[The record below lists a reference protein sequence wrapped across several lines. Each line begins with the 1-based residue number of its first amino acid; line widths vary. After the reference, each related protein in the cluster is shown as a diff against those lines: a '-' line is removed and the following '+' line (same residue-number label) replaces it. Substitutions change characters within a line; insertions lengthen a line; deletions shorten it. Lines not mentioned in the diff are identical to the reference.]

1 MTDAPAK
8 DTTDRLPTGFW
19 LVLVSQ
25 GISLTG
31 NGLQQIA
38 LPLWILHETGSAL
51 STGAAFALQFV
62 PIVVLAPWAGHI
74 ADRFDRRTLII
85 VCELLAAVT
94 VAGLVLAVHTGAL
107 PLVYLLILVTHA
119 FNAVTMPALQAIIIT
134 LVPQE
139 NRARSASLTEGMQA
153 AANMLSPLGG
163 TLLFATW
170 GIQTTLIANLVSF
183 VIAAVLVLPLPRVP
197 GQSALRGAARSTLA
211 AVRVAA
217 ANRVL
222 VWTVLTEG
230 VYFLLFGGDMALAL
244 LIAEREVGAGLAGV
258 CATGAAVG
266 WLLTSLVIARQNTRT
281 PLRLM
286 RLGALGAPV
295 AALAFVL
302 LATYGPVAMFGTALL
317 LGAVNILVVSGAS
330 TVFQKNV
337 DAAEAGRTFAVRRA
351 VLNSMLGLSYVLL
364 PGVAQHG
371 PGNAATL
378 VIFGGL
384 TLVAVLAG
392 VAIAARG
399 ATSPEK
405 TSTTH
410 DVAETP

>member
-1 MTDAPAK
+1 MSG
-8 DTTDRLPTGFW
+8 GFW
-19 LVLVSQ
+19 LVLLSQ

-31 NGLQQIA
+31 NGIQQIA
-38 LPLWILHETGSAL
+38 LPLWILQETGSAL

-85 VCELLAAVT
+85 VCELLAAVS
-94 VAGLVLAVHTGAL
+94 VAGLIAAVNAGAL

-134 LVPQE
+134 LVPRE
-139 NRARSASLTEGMQA
+139 NRARSASVTEGMQA
-153 AANMLSPLGG
+153 AANMLSPIGG
-163 TLLFATW
+163 TLLAATW
-170 GIQTTLIANLVSF
+170 GIQTTLVANLASF
-183 VIAAVLVLPLPRVP
+183 VVAAALVVPLPRIP

-230 VYFLLFGGDMALAL
+230 VYFLLFGGDLALVL
-244 LIAEREVGAGLAGV
+244 LIAEREIGAGLAGI

-266 WLLTSLVIARQNTRT
+266 WLVTSLVLAKRNTRT
-281 PLRLM
+281 PLSLM
-286 RLGALGAPV
+286 RLGAVGAPI

-330 TVFQKNV
+330 TVFQQNV

-351 VLNSMLGLSYVLL
+351 VLNSMLGLSYLLL

-384 TLVAVLAG
+384 TLVAVLVG
-392 VAIAARG
+392 VAVASRLPASP
-399 ATSPEK
+399 TSTLK

-410 DVAETP
+410 SPLDDAAETS

>member
-1 MTDAPAK
+1 MPA
-8 DTTDRLPTGFW
+8 GFW

-25 GISLTG
+25 GVSLTG
-31 NGLQQIA
+31 SGIQQIA
-38 LPLWILHETGSAL
+38 LPLWILHETGSAV

-74 ADRFDRRTLII
+74 ADRFDRRTLLI
-85 VCELLAAVT
+85 VCELLAAAAVG
-94 VAGLVLAVHTGAL
+94 GLVLAVQAGAL
-107 PLVYLLILVTHA
+107 PLVYLLILVTHT

-139 NRARSASLTEGMQA
+139 NRGRSASLTEGMQA

-163 TLLFATW
+163 TLIAAAW
-170 GIQTTLIANLVSF
+170 GIQTTLVANLVSF
-183 VIAAVLVLPLPRVP
+183 VLAAALVVPLPGVP
-197 GQSALRGAARSTLA
+197 GQSTLRGAARSTLA
-211 AVRVAA
+211 AVRVAS

-244 LIAEREVGAGLAGV
+244 LIAEREVGAGLAGI

-266 WLLTSLVIARQNTRT
+266 WLVTSLVIARRNTRT
-281 PLRLM
+281 PLHLM
-286 RLGALGAPV
+286 RLGAVAAPV
-295 AALAFVL
+295 AALAFVV
-302 LATYGPVAMFGTALL
+302 LAPYGPVALFGTALL

-330 TVFQKNV
+330 TVFQQHV

-351 VLNSMLGLSYVLL
+351 VLNSMLGLSYLLL

-371 PGNAATL
+371 PGNATTL
-378 VIFGGL
+378 VLFGGL

-392 VAIAARG
+392 VAVAARTP
-399 ATSPEK
+399 APPTP
-405 TSTTH
+405 TPNH
-410 DVAETP
+410 DVAETS